1 MSIGLIIAAIALVVI
16 IGLVANSLF
25 IIIQQEVGI
34 VERLGKFNRCA
45 NAGMNFKVPL
55 LDLVAGRLSLRIQQL
70 DVSIETKTKDNVFV
84 TIIVAVQYH
93 VLDDKIYEA
102 FYKLSDTS
110 NQVQS
115 FVFDVVRAQV
125 PKMTLDDVFEKKDEI
140 ANAVKNELT
149 ELMAGFGYGIVKAL
163 VTDINPDA
171 KVKAAMNEINEQ
183 QRLRMAAQEKGEA
196 EKIIIVKRAE
206 AEAESM
212 RLSGQGIADQRKAI
226 INGLKDSVDG
236 FRQGVP
242 GISAQDVMNLVLIVQ
257 YYDTLKEIGAND
269 KTNTILLPH
278 NPNDLKDMT
287 SIMRNSVMTANLT
300 TNAVKNTE

>member
-16 IGLVANSLF
+16 IVLVANSLF

-34 VERLGKFNRCA
+34 VERLGKFDRAA
-45 NAGMNFKVPL
+45 NAGMNFKIPL
-55 LDLVAGRLSLRIQQL
+55 IDWVAGRLSLRIQQL

-84 TIIVAVQYH
+84 TVMVSVQYH
-93 VLDDKIYEA
+93 VLKDKIYEA
-102 FYKLSDTS
+102 FYKLSHTE

-115 FVFDVVRAQV
+115 FIFDVVRAQV
-125 PKMTLDDVFEKKDEI
+125 PKMVLDDVFEKKDEI
-140 ANAVKNELT
+140 ANAVKHELT
-149 ELMAGFGYGIVKAL
+149 ELMADFGYGIVKAL

-171 KVKAAMNEINEQ
+171 KVKSAMNEINEQ

-196 EKIIIVKRAE
+196 EKIITVKRAE

-212 RLSGQGIADQRKAI
+212 RLSGKGIADQRKAI
-226 INGLKDSVDG
+226 VDGLKDSIDE
-236 FRQGVP
+236 FTKSVP
-242 GISAQDVMNLVLIVQ
+242 GISAQDVMNLVIVVQ

-278 NPNDLKDMT
+278 NPSALKDMS
-287 SIMRNSVMTANLT
+287 SILRDSVITANLT
-300 TNAVKNTE
+300 TEASKNK